1 MKKKVVLGILVVIT
15 VLIVLNMDL
24 LKYGVMQGKG
34 QLSVV
39 WNAMP
44 IDEVL
49 ADVNFP
55 DSLKMKIEL
64 MQEIR
69 QFAIDSLGL
78 KDTKNFTAVYD
89 QKGEDI
95 LWNLSACKPYELK
108 SVQWSF
114 PFLGAFSYKGFFEL
128 DKAKEERAQL
138 EKQGL
143 DTRIRTVNA
152 WSTLGWFRD
161 PILSNQ
167 LNRSEGSLAELVI
180 HELTHATVFIK
191 DSLSYNEN
199 LASFIGEKGAVSF
212 LSYKYGVDNSSLN
225 VYVDSEQDYLKY
237 TNHMLTGTK
246 QLDSLY
252 KSFTVEMNDSLKN
265 EKKQK
270 MISKIIQAIDTISFK
285 NQKRF
290 SGIFSER
297 LPNNCY
303 FLSFHRYFSKIDQFE
318 IQLQNEFDGDLRA
331 FIRYQKENQ

>member
-1 MKKKVVLGILVVIT
+1 MKKKIILGILLVSS
-15 VLIVLNMDL
+15 LLMVLNQDL
-24 LKYGVMQGKG
+24 LKYGFMQAKG
-34 QLSVV
+34 QLNVV
-39 WNAMP
+39 WNAKP
-44 IDEVL
+44 IEVVL

-55 DSLKMKIEL
+55 DSLKQKIEL

-78 KDTKNFTAVYD
+78 KDTKNFTSVYD
-89 QKGEDI
+89 QKGTDI
-95 LWNLSACKPYELK
+95 LWNLSACEPYELK

-114 PFLGAFSYKGFFEL
+114 PFLGSFSYKGFFEL

-138 EKQGL
+138 EEKGL

-180 HELTHATVFIK
+180 HELTHATVFFK

-199 LASFIGEKGAVSF
+199 LASFIGEKGAVRF
-212 LSYKYGVDNSSLN
+212 LNYKYGENS
-225 VYVDSEQDYLKY
+225 VYIKQYLDSEHDYMKF
-237 TNHMLTGTK
+237 TNHMLSGTK
-246 QLDSLY
+246 KLDSLY
-252 KSFTVEMNDSLKN
+252 KSFTTEMDDALKSN
-265 EKKQK
+265 KKQS
-270 MISKIIQAIDTISFK
+270 MVSKIIQSVDSISFK
-285 NQKRF
+285 NPKRF
-290 SGIFSER
+290 SGLFSEQ

-318 IQLQNEFDGDLRA
+318 IQLKEKFNGDLKA
-331 FIRYQKENQ
+331 FIRYQKESQ